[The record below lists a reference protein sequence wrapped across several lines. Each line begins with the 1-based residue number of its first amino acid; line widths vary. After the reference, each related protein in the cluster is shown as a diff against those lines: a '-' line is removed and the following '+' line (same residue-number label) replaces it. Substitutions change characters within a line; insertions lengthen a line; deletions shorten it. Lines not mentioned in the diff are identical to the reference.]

1 MVPSIRRASLED
13 APALIDLRL
22 AFQRELEPIEDAAQW
37 EQHIQAVRRYIT
49 ERLASG
55 ELYLWV
61 AEIENQIVATGA
73 LILEPKPPTQKNPSG
88 LEAFVFNMYTVPAWR
103 GKGLGTRIL
112 DEMVSFARENEAGRL
127 WLYASE
133 QGEPV
138 YARAGFTIKRRQR
151 PEMELYW

>member
-1 MVPSIRRASLED
+1 MVASIRQATLED
-13 APALIDLRL
+13 APILVDLRL
-22 AFQRELEPIEDAAQW
+22 AFQRELEPIEDAATW
-37 EQHIQAVRRYIT
+37 DQHMQAVRRYIT
-49 ERLASG
+49 ERLTSG
-55 ELYLWV
+55 ELYMWV

-88 LEAFVFNMYTVPAWR
+88 LEAFVFNMYTLPEWR
-103 GKGLGTRIL
+103 GKGLASQIL
-112 DEMVSFARENEAGRL
+112 DEMVGFAKEREAGRV

-151 PEMELYW
+151 PEMELY

>member
-1 MVPSIRRASLED
+1 VVPSIRRATLED
-13 APALIDLRL
+13 APILIDLRL
-22 AFQRELEPIEDAAQW
+22 AFQRELEPIDDAAAW
-37 EQHIQAVRRYIT
+37 EQHVQAVRRYIT

-55 ELYLWV
+55 ELSMWV
-61 AEIENQIVATGA
+61 AESEDEIVATGA
-73 LILEPKPPTQKNPSG
+73 LILEPKPPTQKNPAG
-88 LEAFVFNMYTVPAWR
+88 LEAFVFNMYTVPEWR
-103 GKGLGTRIL
+103 GKGLASRIL
-112 DEMVSFARENEAGRL
+112 DEMVSFAKEREAGRI